1 MQAVLRVAWVGLL
14 SFVALF
20 ALVMIFGPREP
31 LQPETEFDHSALKDG
46 VDTYFTLQEGRFND
60 IRPGLEKR
68 VVWRGLKD
76 VPTDLAIVY
85 IHGFTASLQELRPV
99 PDAVA
104 ESLDANLVFTRLR
117 GHARDA
123 EALGKA
129 RASEWREDL
138 DEALAVARFVGRDIV
153 IIATSTGAS
162 LVVAA
167 AADDPDVMDR
177 VKGVVLVSPNFGLA
191 DPRAAALQLPAGR
204 YWLPWLIGRQQ
215 GDGPQ
220 DPRQASFW
228 TSPYPTTAL
237 FPMAALARAAD
248 RANHADINR
257 PALFYYSEDDQIVD
271 GTRTTQVAGQ
281 WGGPVTLETPKLGD
295 GVDPDAH
302 LIAGDIMSP
311 ANTRAAIDLIVSW
324 IGGL

>member
-1 MQAVLRVAWVGLL
+1 MQRLLRVAWGFLL

-31 LQPETEFDHSALKDG
+31 LKPETSFDGNALKDG
-46 VDTYFTLQEGRFND
+46 VDAYFTLQEGRLPD

-68 VVWRGLKD
+68 VVWRGLTE

-85 IHGFTASLQELRPV
+85 VHGFTASLQELRPV
-99 PDAVA
+99 PDVIA
-104 ESLDANLVFTRLR
+104 ESLQANLVFTRLR
-117 GHARDA
+117 GHARDGA
-123 EALGKA
+123 ALGNA

-138 DEALAVARFVGRDIV
+138 NEALAVARHVGRDVV

-167 AADDPDVMDR
+167 AAEAPEEMDR
-177 VKGVVLVSPNFGLA
+177 VKGLVLVSPNFGLA
-191 DPRAAALQLPAGR
+191 DPRAAALHLPAGR

-215 GDGPQ
+215 GGEPQ
-220 DPRQASFW
+220 NPREASFW

-237 FPMAALARAAD
+237 FPMAAISRVAN
-248 RANHADINR
+248 RANHADITL
-257 PALFYYSEDDQIVD
+257 PALFYYSEEDAIVD
-271 GTRTTQVAGQ
+271 GARTTQVAEQ
-281 WGGPVTLETPKLGD
+281 WGGPVTIATPELGD

-302 LIAGDIMSP
+302 LIAGDIISP
-311 ANTRAAIDLIVSW
+311 ANTRATIDLMLSW
-324 IGGL
+324 IEGL